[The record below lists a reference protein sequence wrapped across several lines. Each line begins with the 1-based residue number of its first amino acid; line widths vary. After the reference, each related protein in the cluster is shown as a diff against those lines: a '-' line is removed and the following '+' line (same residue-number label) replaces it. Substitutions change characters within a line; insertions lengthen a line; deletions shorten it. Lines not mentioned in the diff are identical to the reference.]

1 VGFDEY
7 ENGSVFDLLETRFL
21 NVTTTENIY
30 VYLKLDRRFCWFV
43 TNSKLSLMGTKKA
56 RKRAYSEMKAGT
68 R

>member
-30 VYLKLDRRFCWFV
+30 VYLKLDRRFCWFL
-43 TNSKLSLMGTKKA
+43 TTLMGTKKA
-56 RKRAYSEMKAGT
+56 RKRAYSEMQVGT